1 MHVLKRRGAVLLA
14 SATVAAL
21 GFGGMVAA
29 PAGATPP
36 TGSVPGSPTGATA
49 VQGGANNATV
59 SWTAPAST
67 GGQPLTKYIV
77 TSTPDNKSCV
87 VTTLPLA
94 TSCTVNSLTYGTSYT
109 FAVTAVNSRGVSA
122 PSTASNSVTPVT
134 VPGQPKGL
142 AYLSGN
148 QSTSLRWTAP
158 SNGGSPLLG
167 YQVVVT
173 PACPSCTGLTPDGS
187 ATSTVVSGLTNYTQ
201 YKFTIR
207 AQNAQGWGPYS
218 YQTGGNTPTDSVIFS
233 DASWHFDY
241 PWGSTSTV
249 ASGKIWVTNY
259 LGNSVSFASLVGDGI
274 TNVSGGDTQFNGPG
288 GIASDGTNVW
298 VANYLGNS
306 VTELDGTTGA
316 VITVVRGVD
325 TGLNGPS
332 AVAYGDGHI
341 WVTNHDGN
349 SVTELNT
356 DGTVASVISGD
367 GINAPVSVT
376 VGDTGGYVWI
386 VNYTGGTVRQLPHYS
401 VTPGTGSITILN
413 PDGSQFANLSNSTLG
428 AGTFGYPTSISI
440 DGSHAWI
447 AQDNGG
453 SGAGSVL
460 ELSDSVGTV
469 GQLTQKITDASLS
482 DSQGISSNGLQVFV
496 TNYNTNTVT
505 TLSAATGGVNS
516 VLSGINYQFNGP
528 LSVYNDGTDFW
539 VTNALNNTITK
550 VLVN

>member
-1 MHVLKRRGAVLLA
+1 MHVLKRRGVVILA

-29 PAGATPP
+29 PAGAVPP
-36 TGSVPGSPTGATA
+36 VVTVPGAPTGATA
-49 VQGGANNATV
+49 ALGSSNNAVV
-59 SWTAPAST
+59 SWTAPSSVGASA
-67 GGQPLTKYIV
+67 LTKYTV
-77 TSTPDNKSCV
+77 TSTPGNKGCS
-87 VTTLPLA
+87 VTALPLA
-94 TSCTVNSLTYGTSYT
+94 TTCTVNGLTYGTSYT
-109 FAVTAVNSRGVSA
+109 FAVTAYNSKGASVPSA
-122 PSTASNSVTPVT
+122 ASNSVTPLT
-134 VPGQPKGL
+134 VPGAPKSIVY
-142 AYLSGN
+142 ASGN

-158 SNGGSPLLG
+158 STGGSAILG
-167 YQVVVT
+167 YQISVT
-173 PACPSCTGLTPDGS
+173 PECPSCTGLTTSGD
-187 ATSTVVSGLTNYTQ
+187 TSTVVQGLTNYTQ
-201 YKFTIR
+201 YKFQVR
-207 AQNAQGWGPYS
+207 AQNEQGWGPYS
-218 YQTGGNTPTDSVIFS
+218 YQTGGNTPTDTVIFS

-241 PWGSTSTV
+241 PWGSTSTTLN
-249 ASGKIWVTNY
+249 GKIWVTNY
-259 LGNSVSFASLVGDGI
+259 LGNSVSFASLVGGGI

-306 VTELDGTTGA
+306 VTKLDGTTGA

-428 AGTFGYPTSISI
+428 AGTLGYPTSISI

-460 ELSDSVGTV
+460 ELSDSIGTV
-469 GQLTQKITDASLS
+469 GQLTQKITDASIS
-482 DSQGISSNGLQVFV
+482 DSQGISSNGIQVFV

-505 TLSAATGGVNS
+505 TLNASSGAVNS
-516 VLSGINYQFNGP
+516 VISGGSYTFSGP
-528 LSVYNDGTDFW
+528 LGVYYDGANFW